1 MSFYVYLT
9 CVCVCVCVC
18 AHLYHSHITGI
29 HSDIFRRLESKAH
42 WAKEEEN
49 VAPIND
55 APPIILSLKDES
67 YRHIMF
73 TAFQKLGD
81 QPSNSRDFDE
91 ENRVKEETYALLKS
105 MGRKLMKYRNYR
117 SKSDELVELDEKA
130 ARESK

>member
-1 MSFYVYLT
+1 MLILT
-9 CVCVCVCVC
+9 YVC
-18 AHLYHSHITGI
+18 ALLYHSHITGI

-42 WAKEEEN
+42 WAKEEDN

-81 QPSNSRDFDE
+81 HRSADRDSDE
-91 ENRVKEETYALLKS
+91 ENRVKEETYTLLKS
-105 MGRKLMKYRNYR
+105 TGRKLMKYRDYR
-117 SKSDELVELDEKA
+117 SDKFELVELDEEA
-130 ARESK
+130 ARESE

>member
-1 MSFYVYLT
+1 M
-9 CVCVCVCVC
+9 C
-18 AHLYHSHITGI
+18 ALIITGI

-81 QPSNSRDFDE
+81 QPSNSRDSDE
-91 ENRVKEETYALLKS
+91 ENRVKEETYALLKGS
-105 MGRKLMKYRNYR
+105 GRKLMKYRDYR
-117 SKSDELVELDEKA
+117 SDKFEVVELDEEA
-130 ARESK
+130 ARESE